1 MVLVDSTLELFSRI
15 ANPYIPLRGITNPP
29 QRETPQGLSRCDGFV
44 IRRNRSCGFPNPQSP
59 QGLFKDRMLQS
70 RQRIGIV
77 FSDCKSLCS
86 IAWDYKSPAAIQSP
100 AAYRRLAPLQGGAV
114 FVAATAA
121 TDLQSGA
128 TGAADFRIRKSPQ
141 GLFKDRV
148 VRVDSTLELF
158 FRITNP
164 DTQLRG
170 ITNPTQQS
178 HVA

>member
-1 MVLVDSTLELFSRI
+1 MSGRT
-15 ANPYIPLRGITNPP
+15 AC
-29 QRETPQGLSRCDGFV
+29 CDGFV

-128 TGAADFRIRKSPQ
+128 TGAADFRIRKVRKDFSKTAWCVWTAHWNCFF
-141 GLFKDRV
+141 GLQILILSCVGLQIPR
-148 VRVDSTLELF
+148 S
-158 FRITNP
+158 
-164 DTQLRG
+164 
-170 ITNPTQQS
+170 NPTLRECS
-178 HVA
+178 FTAANGKKRPGIMPGRLGFPFPCRP